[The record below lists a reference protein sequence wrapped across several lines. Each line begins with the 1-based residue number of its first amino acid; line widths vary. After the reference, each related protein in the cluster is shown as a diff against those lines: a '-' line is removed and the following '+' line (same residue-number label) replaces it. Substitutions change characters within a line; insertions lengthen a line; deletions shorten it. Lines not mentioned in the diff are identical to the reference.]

1 MLCTKS
7 SSRPFT
13 ESTSLKS
20 PFVIRLFLFLFL
32 IILLLMGHLFWVFV
46 HAIIWSFILVSLFG
60 GLHQKIELKVN
71 GRSELAAA
79 LTLIVILVGVFLPGT
94 YFTVLLS
101 EEALLF
107 YQRTSQNTDVVAS
120 LMNFWEGNNFFAM
133 RLKEF
138 ANLVGFEITSA
149 KLSEIYAGLGQSIGL
164 FLYERLSTLFSNIF
178 NVVFQFGMVLVLSFA
193 FLVHGTTLKKYLMD
207 LSPLPDEEEE
217 KLIER
222 FQKTTQAIFMS
233 NGFGSLLQGFFGG
246 LGFYLFDVGPGI
258 LWGAVI
264 TVLALLPVAG
274 ASVVFLPIV
283 GYWMI
288 NGQAALALGYLA
300 YNVAYVV
307 VLEYWLKPKL
317 IGNRASVD
325 TTLVFVCVVAG
336 MSLYGIMGL
345 FYGPLIIA
353 MFLTVTEIY
362 HSAYR
367 DHLIKGHKGQSS

>member
-1 MLCTKS
+1 
-7 SSRPFT
+7 
-13 ESTSLKS
+13 
-20 PFVIRLFLFLFL
+20 
-32 IILLLMGHLFWVFV
+32 MGHLFWVFT
-46 HAIIWSFILVSLFG
+46 HAIIWSLILVSLFG
-60 GLHQKIELKVN
+60 ALHQKIEQKLK

-79 LTLIVILVGVFLPGT
+79 LTLSIILVGVFLPGS
-94 YFTVLLS
+94 YFIVLLS

-107 YQRTSQNTDVVAS
+107 YQRTSQNTDVVS
-120 LMNFWEGNNFFAM
+120 SIMSFWDGNNFFAM
-133 RLKEF
+133 RLKEL
-138 ANLVGFEITSA
+138 AGLVGFEITST

-178 NVVFQFGMVLVLSFA
+178 NVIFQFGMVLIISFA
-193 FLVHGTTLKKYLMD
+193 FFVHGTALKKYLMD
-207 LSPLPDEEEE
+207 LSPLPDDEEE

-233 NGFGSLLQGFFGG
+233 NGFGSLLQGVFGG
-246 LGFYLFDVGPGI
+246 LGFYFFGVGPGI

-264 TVLALLPVAG
+264 TILALLPVAG
-274 ASVVFLPIV
+274 ASIVFLPIA
-283 GYWMI
+283 GYWLI
-288 NGQAALALGYLA
+288 NGKATLALGYLV
-300 YNVAYVV
+300 YNVFYVI

-362 HSAYR
+362 HSSYR
-367 DHLIKGHKGQSS
+367 SHLVDNQQAKTP

>member
-1 MLCTKS
+1 MRMLCTKS

-120 LMNFWEGNNFFAM
+120 LMNFWEGNNFSPCD
-133 RLKEF
+133 LKS
-138 ANLVGFEITSA
+138 LRIWSA
-149 KLSEIYAGLGQSIGL
+149 LKSRPQNFQKFSYAGLGQSIGL

-222 FQKTTQAIFMS
+222 FQKNNPSDIYEQWVS
-233 NGFGSLLQGFFGG
+233 GSFSR
-246 LGFYLFDVGPGI
+246 LFWRAG
-258 LWGAVI
+258 
-264 TVLALLPVAG
+264 VL
-274 ASVVFLPIV
+274 SF
-283 GYWMI
+283 
-288 NGQAALALGYLA
+288 
-300 YNVAYVV
+300 
-307 VLEYWLKPKL
+307 
-317 IGNRASVD
+317 
-325 TTLVFVCVVAG
+325 
-336 MSLYGIMGL
+336 
-345 FYGPLIIA
+345 
-353 MFLTVTEIY
+353 
-362 HSAYR
+362 
-367 DHLIKGHKGQSS
+367 